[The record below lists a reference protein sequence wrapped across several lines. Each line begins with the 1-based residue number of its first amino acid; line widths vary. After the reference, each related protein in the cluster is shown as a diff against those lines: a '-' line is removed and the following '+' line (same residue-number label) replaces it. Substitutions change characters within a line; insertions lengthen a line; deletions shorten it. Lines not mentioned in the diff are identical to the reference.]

1 LTAVQVRRYLDSRRK
16 LIDRELRRLP
26 AAGKPPIV
34 YDPIRHTFASGGKRL
49 RAIITLLACS
59 AVGGDESAALGAAV
73 AVESLHNFTL
83 IHDDVMD
90 RSPVRRGRP
99 TVHAKWNDAVAI
111 LSGDQ
116 LLALGYGALLDGGRW
131 AGRARGTRKIPREKL
146 LGAYTRAFREVCEGQ
161 GYDLAF
167 EGRRSVT
174 MRTSASRSRSGTTCS
189 T

>member
-26 AAGKPPIV
+26 ASGKPAIV

-49 RAIITLLACS
+49 RAIITLLACG

-90 RSPVRRGRP
+90 RSPVRRGRL

-116 LLALGYGALLDGGRW
+116 LLSLGYRALLADGKGK
-131 AGRARGTRKIPREKL
+131 RARGGRNAGGRNNRAEEMV
-146 LGAYTRAFREVCEGQ
+146 AVYTRALREVCEGQ
-161 GYDLAF
+161 VYDLAF
-167 EGRRSVT
+167 EARRSP
-174 MRTSASRSRSGTTCS
+174 RRRRAP
-189 T
+189 